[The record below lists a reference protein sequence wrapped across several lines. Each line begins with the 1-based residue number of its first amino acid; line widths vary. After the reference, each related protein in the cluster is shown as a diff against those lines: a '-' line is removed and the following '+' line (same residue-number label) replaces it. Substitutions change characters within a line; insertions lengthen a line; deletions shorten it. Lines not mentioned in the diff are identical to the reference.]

1 MSLVGIWI
9 IVSRLGWLRIAAE
22 YHGLSSQM
30 GSTRITRKGVVVSVD
45 EARAWKLPSA
55 CLLGR
60 IPDLICT
67 ILSDG
72 S

>member
-45 EARAWKLPSA
+45 EARACSTA
-55 CLLGR
+55 FR
-60 IPDLICT
+60 M
-67 ILSDG
+67 SSG
-72 S
+72 SYSGFAMHDPIRR